1 MGNTPH
7 IEKPKWLCYDQK
19 TAELTEDER
28 ALREEN
34 LAARSNFSE
43 NGMRRLAAN
52 ICLSAI
58 REYRKS
64 KRKLAAL
71 KGVVEAIEN
80 GYPRV
85 SSKTRLEIAYL
96 QASVKECEEF
106 FGSDLFAECTGICD
120 PEEAIRKIDKISSA
134 EEMLMGRMIGA
145 MDRASA
151 MII

>member
-1 MGNTPH
+1 MGNTPN
-7 IEKPKWLCYDQK
+7 ILKPKWLCYDQK
-19 TAELTEDER
+19 TADLTEEER

-34 LAARSNFSE
+34 LAARRNFSE
-43 NGMRRLAAN
+43 DGMRRLAAN

-71 KGVVEAIEN
+71 KGVVQAIES

-85 SSKTRLEIAYL
+85 SSDTRLEIAYL

-106 FGSDLFAECTGICD
+106 FGSDLFAECTGICE
-120 PEEAIRKIDKISSA
+120 PAEAIRKIDKISSA

-145 MDRASA
+145 TDRASA

>member
-19 TAELTEDER
+19 TAELTEEER

-43 NGMRRLAAN
+43 DGMKRLAAS

-71 KGVVEAIEN
+71 KNVVRAIEN

-85 SSKTRLEIAYL
+85 SSKTKLEIDYL

-106 FGSDLFAECTGICD
+106 FGSEMFAECTGICD
-120 PEEAIRKIDKISSA
+120 PEEAIRKIDKISTT

-145 MDRASA
+145 TDRASA
-151 MII
+151 MIL